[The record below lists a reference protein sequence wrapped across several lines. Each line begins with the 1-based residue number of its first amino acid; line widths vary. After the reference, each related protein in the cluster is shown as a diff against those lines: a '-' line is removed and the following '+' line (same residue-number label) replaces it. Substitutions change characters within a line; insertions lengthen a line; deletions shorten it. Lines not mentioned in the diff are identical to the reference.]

1 MKKQYRRLRV
11 CPNHSTTYN
20 RWLRWAA
27 VEAVYPGMKA
37 DFDIK
42 SFYNR
47 LKKRKGPNPAKVAT
61 ARRMLTIIYRMLKE
75 NRLYIPYKR

>member
-1 MKKQYRRLRV
+1 
-11 CPNHSTTYN
+11 
-20 RWLRWAA
+20 
-27 VEAVYPGMKA
+27 MKA